1 MEKYIADKKVLAL
14 GVLGDKTP
22 AGNKMVMVNFV
33 DGTQEA
39 MPEMRLNM
47 ISTNEISDASTV
59 QTKIRNHVG
68 SYLLGVL
75 HEFGIK
81 MGEADMVL
89 NSAGDAVNL
98 SYERARDIKWGG
110 VGHAML
116 PLIEV
121 NKVLVQN
128 ATKKDNNGAAPSGG
142 KSD

>member
-14 GVLGDKTP
+14 VALDGKTP
-22 AGNKMVMVNFV
+22 AGNKMISVNFV

-39 MPEMRLNM
+39 MPEMRFNI

-110 VGHAML
+110 ISHSML

-121 NKVLVQN
+121 NNVLVEN
-128 ATKKDNNGAAPSGG
+128 ANKDNNGTASSGG

>member
-1 MEKYIADKKVLAL
+1 MEKYIADKKVLTLVAL
-14 GVLGDKTP
+14 DEKTP
-22 AGNKMVMVNFV
+22 AGNKMILVHFV
-33 DGTQEA
+33 DGSKET
-39 MPEMRLNM
+39 MPEMRFNV
-47 ISTNEISDASTV
+47 ISTGEISDASTV

-98 SYERARDIKWGG
+98 SYEKARDILWGG
-110 VGHAML
+110 IGLSVL

-128 ATKKDNNGAAPSGG
+128 ANKDNNGTASSGG